1 MGFDGGRVSPRS
13 GQALVGTMRILHV
26 GVGNLGPGG
35 VSTYVDGLAQAQR
48 LRGHDV
54 SLAELWPTGGEGRP
68 KGTLPLD
75 GFDEVIRLR
84 DEQGADVVH
93 LHALVPSYEGLGGRA
108 VMTSHEHAAH
118 CASGGRYLEGRRKT
132 CTREFGWLGCLAGHY
147 LDGCG
152 SRHPRNVLRRFQV
165 TQAATEFQGHW
176 IAPSAFSHGQIVRR
190 GIPRAK
196 VHHVP
201 NPVGPLSEDLPV
213 RAEGKHDF
221 LYLGR
226 LVPNKGCDVL
236 LRAME
241 RLPGRT
247 LLVLGEGPERSALE
261 SLAMSLGLGDR
272 VDFGGWASPDRV
284 GAMLR
289 QSRALVVPSLW
300 PEPFGLV
307 ALEAYRE
314 SCPVVAS
321 RVGGLADLVEDGQT
335 GFLVPPDDPS
345 SLAEAMGKLLLP
357 ELAEA
362 MGARGRRMAGER
374 FAMSSHLA
382 ALDEIYAAARG
393 AT

>member
-1 MGFDGGRVSPRS
+1 MGVGGDLVSS
-13 GQALVGTMRILHV
+13 QVDQEVVGTLRILHV

-54 SLAELWPTGGEGRP
+54 TLAELWPTGGNGRP
-68 KGTLPLD
+68 EGTLPLD
-75 GFDEVIRLR
+75 AFEEVLRLR
-84 DEQGADVVH
+84 NQRECDVVH
-93 LHALVPSYEGLGGRA
+93 LHALVPSYRGLGTRA

-165 TQAATEFQGHW
+165 TEAATEFQGHW

-201 NPVGPLSEDLPV
+201 NPVGPLSEAFPE
-213 RAEGKHDF
+213 RSEGKHDF

-241 RLPGRT
+241 RLPGRS

-261 SLAMSLGLGDR
+261 SLSATLGLGDR
-272 VDFGGWASPDRV
+272 VEFGGWASPDRV

-289 QSRALVVPSLW
+289 QSRGLVVPSLW

-335 GFLVPPDDPS
+335 GFLVPPDDPA
-345 SLAEAMGKLLLP
+345 SLAAAMSRLLQRDVADAL
-357 ELAEA
+357 
-362 MGARGRRMAGER
+362 GRRGRRMAGEK

-382 ALDEIYAAARG
+382 ALDEVYASARRVS
-393 AT
+393 